1 MRRTGRLFFD
11 THSVNLYKKLA
22 FETFQNYFSWNE
34 KTTEK
39 HQKELENK
47 LKEAISFE

>member
-11 THSVNLYKKLA
+11 TRSVNLYKKLV
-22 FETFQNYFSWNE
+22 FETFKSYFSWEE
-34 KTTEK
+34 KTKEK

-47 LKEAISFE
+47 LKEASSFM